1 VGLVAVAVERS
12 TPSVLPA
19 EVVHGVEL
27 LKVYNVDGMRMYAF
41 RVSEEG
47 VHYYFAVKTEKEW
60 RVAGGKY
67 NGRQVQIYGKAA
79 RAVADAINALYREKG
94 VDRRVEVKQMRDGT
108 PYIKLTNVDL
118 KLLNINIDV
127 LTESGEKTPML
138 KIQVDPTVPYTVSTT
153 RSSRRSL

>member
-1 VGLVAVAVERS
+1 VEITPGGVEIDGEAMWALVATAVERS
-12 TPSVLPA
+12 TPSGTPV
-19 EVVHGVEL
+19 EVVPGVEL
-27 LKVYNVDGMRMYAF
+27 LRVYNVGGMRMYIF

-79 RAVADAINALYREKG
+79 RAVADAINALYSQMGVEREL
-94 VDRRVEVKQMRDGT
+94 EVRYGKDGT

-118 KLLNINIDV
+118 ELLDI
-127 LTESGEKTPML
+127 
-138 KIQVDPTVPYTVSTT
+138 
-153 RSSRRSL
+153 RRGSLRP